1 MKRSYPSN
9 SSIFRRILIFLIPF
23 LILLTLAFLQI
34 FNLMILSADEFKTQA
49 DSNRILKE
57 RVFPPRGLI
66 LDRNEE
72 IVVENFIRQDLKVTP
87 SFVEDYSL
95 YISNLSELLN
105 YETSKIEDIFYK
117 KLNEIKP
124 FQSFTLIRNLNDEQI
139 AKLNLNL
146 SKFSGTEVIPNFSR
160 NVTEGESLG
169 SVVGYLGFA
178 SKNSMLQ
185 DPNLKNF
192 SDQQIGL
199 LGIEKE
205 YDDFLRGEIGYKFL
219 EKDSKGNVIKV
230 LSTEPPKK
238 GKNLKL
244 SIDLELQRTLFKEFT
259 GKKGALIAIEPE
271 TGFIRALI
279 SSPSYDPNY
288 LNNFYSEEI
297 EKILQDENSPLFNR
311 AVSGQYPP
319 ASTLKP
325 FIGLAA
331 LEEQVITWDEKIHD
345 QGEFFVEG
353 DDRPYRGWKE
363 EGHGFVNMES
373 AIAESSDVYF
383 YNIAFDLTVSSI
395 SPFLA
400 KFGFG
405 SSSKLLGNESK
416 GILPDKKWKLGQKGE
431 FWFKGDTINMGIGQG
446 YILTTPLQIAIAYS
460 ALVNGGQLITP
471 RIVESIDGVATEFS
485 SKRIELKNNDNWELI
500 KKALVSVVE
509 SNKGTAH
516 NLFDPKKRIA
526 GKTGTA
532 QVKRISKREREL
544 DLELEQI
551 PYKDRDHALYVA
563 YGPYKNPRYALSII
577 VEHGGSGSKAAAP
590 MAKELFKLIIDRD
603 ELRDKQS
610 NFENINI

>member
-1 MKRSYPSN
+1 MGRFFGVIKKSSLSN

-23 LILLTLAFLQI
+23 LILLTLAFFQI
-34 FNLMILSADEFKTQA
+34 FNLMILRSDEFTTQA

-72 IVVENFIRQDLKVTP
+72 VVVENFIRQDLKVTP
-87 SFVEDYSL
+87 SFIEDYSL
-95 YISNLSELLN
+95 YISNLSELMN
-105 YETSKIEDIFYK
+105 YETSKIENIFYK
-117 KLNEIKP
+117 KLSEIKP
-124 FQSFTLIRNLNDEQI
+124 FQSFTLIRNLTDEQI

-146 SKFSGTEVIPNFSR
+146 NKFAGTEIIPNFSR
-160 NVTEGESLG
+160 NVIQGESLG

-178 SKNSMLQ
+178 SKNFMLQ

-205 YDDFLRGEIGYKFL
+205 YDNFLRGEIGYKFL
-219 EKDSKGNVIKV
+219 EKDSKGTVIKI
-230 LSTEPPKK
+230 LSSEPPKK

-288 LNNFYSEEI
+288 LNNLYSDEI
-297 EKILQDENSPLFNR
+297 EKILQDKDSPLFNR

-331 LEEQVITWDEKIHD
+331 LEEQVITWDEKIDD

-363 EGHGFVNMES
+363 EGHGLVNMES

-405 SSSKLLGNESK
+405 ASSKLIGNESK
-416 GILPDKKWKLGQKGE
+416 GILPDKNWKLGQKGE

-446 YILTTPLQIAIAYS
+446 YILTTPLQIALAYS

-471 RIVESIDGVATEFS
+471 RIVESIDGETTEFS
-485 SKRIELKNNDNWELI
+485 SKKIELKNNENWDLI

-516 NLFDPKKRIA
+516 NLFDPEKRIA

-532 QVKRISKREREL
+532 QVKSLINDIKYQEIRENEL
-544 DLELEQI
+544 L
-551 PYKDRDHALYVA
+551 RDHALFVG
-563 YGPYKNPRYALSII
+563 YGPIEKPSLVVVVI
-577 VEHGGSGSKAAAP
+577 VENGESGSLVAAP
-590 MAKELFKLIIDRD
+590 IVKKALNYYQDL
-603 ELRDKQS
+603 
-610 NFENINI
+610 

>member
-1 MKRSYPSN
+1 MGRFFGVIKKSSLSN

-23 LILLTLAFLQI
+23 LILLTLAFFQI
-34 FNLMILSADEFKTQA
+34 FNLMILRSDEFTTQA

-72 IVVENFIRQDLKVTP
+72 VVVENFIRQDLKVTP
-87 SFVEDYSL
+87 SFIEDYSL
-95 YISNLSELLN
+95 YISNLSELMN
-105 YETSKIEDIFYK
+105 YETSKIENIFYK
-117 KLNEIKP
+117 KLSEIKP
-124 FQSFTLIRNLNDEQI
+124 FQSFTLIRNLTDEQI

-146 SKFSGTEVIPNFSR
+146 NKFAGTEIIPNFSR
-160 NVTEGESLG
+160 NVIQGESLG

-178 SKNSMLQ
+178 SKNFMLQ

-205 YDDFLRGEIGYKFL
+205 YDNFLRGEIGYKFL
-219 EKDSKGNVIKV
+219 EKDSKGTVIKV
-230 LSTEPPKK
+230 LSSEPPKK

-288 LNNFYSEEI
+288 LNNLYSDEI
-297 EKILQDENSPLFNR
+297 EKILQDKDSPLFNR

-331 LEEQVITWDEKIHD
+331 LEEQVITWDEKIDD

-363 EGHGFVNMES
+363 EGHGLVNMES

-405 SSSKLLGNESK
+405 ASSKIIGNESK

-446 YILTTPLQIAIAYS
+446 YILTTPLQIALAYS

-471 RIVESIDGVATEFS
+471 RIVESIDGETTEFS
-485 SKRIELKNNDNWELI
+485 SKKIELKNNENWDLI

-516 NLFDPKKRIA
+516 NLFDPEKRIA

-532 QVKRISKREREL
+532 QVKSLINDIKYQEIRENEL
-544 DLELEQI
+544 L
-551 PYKDRDHALYVA
+551 RDHALFVG
-563 YGPYKNPRYALSII
+563 YGPIEKPSLVVVVI
-577 VEHGGSGSKAAAP
+577 VENGESGSLVAAP
-590 MAKELFKLIIDRD
+590 IVKKALNSYQDL
-603 ELRDKQS
+603 
-610 NFENINI
+610 

>member
-1 MKRSYPSN
+1 MERSSPSN

-23 LILLTLAFLQI
+23 LILLTLAFFQI

-169 SVVGYLGFA
+169 SIVGYLGFA

-485 SKRIELKNNDNWELI
+485 SKRIELKNNENWELI

-532 QVKRISKREREL
+532 QVKSLINDIKYQEIRENEL
-544 DLELEQI
+544 L
-551 PYKDRDHALYVA
+551 RDHALFVG
-563 YGPYKNPRYALSII
+563 YGPIEKPSLVVVVI
-577 VEHGGSGSKAAAP
+577 VENGESGSLVAAP
-590 MAKELFKLIIDRD
+590 IVKKA
-603 ELRDKQS
+603 
-610 NFENINI
+610 INSYQDL

>member
-1 MKRSYPSN
+1 MGRFFGVIKKSSLSN

-23 LILLTLAFLQI
+23 LILLILAFFQI
-34 FNLMILSADEFKTQA
+34 FNLMILRSDEFTTQA

-72 IVVENFIRQDLKVTP
+72 VVVENFIRQDLKVTP
-87 SFVEDYSL
+87 SFIEDYSL
-95 YISNLSELLN
+95 YISNLSELMN
-105 YETSKIEDIFYK
+105 YETSKIENIFYK

-124 FQSFTLIRNLNDEQI
+124 FQSFTLIRNLTDEQI

-146 SKFSGTEVIPNFSR
+146 NKFAGTEIIPNFSR
-160 NVTEGESLG
+160 NVIQGESLG

-178 SKNSMLQ
+178 SKNFMLQ

-205 YDDFLRGEIGYKFL
+205 YDNFLRGEIGYKFL
-219 EKDSKGNVIKV
+219 EKDSKGTVIKV
-230 LSTEPPKK
+230 LSSEPPKK

-288 LNNFYSEEI
+288 LNNLYSDEI
-297 EKILQDENSPLFNR
+297 EKILQDKDSPLFNR

-331 LEEQVITWDEKIHD
+331 LEEKVIAWDEKIDD

-363 EGHGFVNMES
+363 EGHGLVNMES

-405 SSSKLLGNESK
+405 ASSKLIGNESK

-446 YILTTPLQIAIAYS
+446 YILTTPLQIALAYS

-471 RIVESIDGVATEFS
+471 RIVESIDGETTKFS
-485 SKRIELKNNDNWELI
+485 SKKIELKNNENWDLI

-516 NLFDPKKRIA
+516 NLFDPEKRIA

-532 QVKRISKREREL
+532 QVKSLINDIKYQEIRENEL
-544 DLELEQI
+544 L
-551 PYKDRDHALYVA
+551 RDHALFVG
-563 YGPYKNPRYALSII
+563 YGPIEKPSLVVVVI
-577 VEHGGSGSKAAAP
+577 VENGESGSLVAAP
-590 MAKELFKLIIDRD
+590 IVKKALNYYQDL
-603 ELRDKQS
+603 
-610 NFENINI
+610 

>member
-1 MKRSYPSN
+1 MGRFFGVIKKSSLSN

-23 LILLTLAFLQI
+23 LILLTLAFFQI
-34 FNLMILSADEFKTQA
+34 FNLMILRSDEFKTQA

-72 IVVENFIRQDLKVTP
+72 VVVENFIRQDLKVTP
-87 SFVEDYSL
+87 SFIEDYSL
-95 YISNLSELLN
+95 YISNLSELMN
-105 YETSKIEDIFYK
+105 YETSKIENIFYK

-124 FQSFTLIRNLNDEQI
+124 FQSFTLIRNLTDEQI

-146 SKFSGTEVIPNFSR
+146 NKFAGTEIIPNFSR
-160 NVTEGESLG
+160 NVIQGESLG

-178 SKNSMLQ
+178 SKNFMLQ

-205 YDDFLRGEIGYKFL
+205 YDNFLRGEIGYKFL
-219 EKDSKGNVIKV
+219 EKDSIGTVIKV
-230 LSTEPPKK
+230 LSSEPPKK

-244 SIDLELQRTLFKEFT
+244 SIDLEFQRTLFKEFT

-288 LNNFYSEEI
+288 LNNLYSDEI
-297 EKILQDENSPLFNR
+297 EKILQDKDSPLFNR

-331 LEEQVITWDEKIHD
+331 LEEKVIAWDEKIDD

-363 EGHGFVNMES
+363 EGHGLVNMES

-405 SSSKLLGNESK
+405 ASSKLIGNESK

-446 YILTTPLQIAIAYS
+446 YILTTPLQIALAYS

-471 RIVESIDGVATEFS
+471 RIVESIDGETTEFS
-485 SKRIELKNNDNWELI
+485 SKKIELKNNENWDLI

-516 NLFDPKKRIA
+516 NLFDPEKRIA

-532 QVKRISKREREL
+532 QVKSLINDIKYQEIRENEL
-544 DLELEQI
+544 L
-551 PYKDRDHALYVA
+551 RDHALFVG
-563 YGPYKNPRYALSII
+563 YGPIEKPSLVVVVI
-577 VEHGGSGSKAAAP
+577 VENGESGSLVAAP
-590 MAKELFKLIIDRD
+590 IVKKALNSYQDL
-603 ELRDKQS
+603 
-610 NFENINI
+610 

>member
-1 MKRSYPSN
+1 MKRSSLSN

-23 LILLTLAFLQI
+23 LILLTLAFFQI
-34 FNLMILSADEFKTQA
+34 FNLMIIRADEFITQA

-146 SKFSGTEVIPNFSR
+146 SKFSGTEIIPNFSR

-532 QVKRISKREREL
+532 QVKSLINDIKYQEIRENEL
-544 DLELEQI
+544 L
-551 PYKDRDHALYVA
+551 RDHALFVG
-563 YGPYKNPRYALSII
+563 YGPIEKPSLVVVVI
-577 VEHGGSGSKAAAP
+577 VENGESGSLVAAP
-590 MAKELFKLIIDRD
+590 IVKKA
-603 ELRDKQS
+603 
-610 NFENINI
+610 INSYQGL

>member
-1 MKRSYPSN
+1 MERSSPSN

-23 LILLTLAFLQI
+23 LILLTLAFFQI

-279 SSPSYDPNY
+279 SSPSYNPNY
-288 LNNFYSEEI
+288 LNNFYSDEI

-485 SKRIELKNNDNWELI
+485 SKRIELKNNENWELI

-532 QVKRISKREREL
+532 QVKSLINDIKYQEIRENEL
-544 DLELEQI
+544 L
-551 PYKDRDHALYVA
+551 RDHALFVG
-563 YGPYKNPRYALSII
+563 YGPIEKPSLVVVVI
-577 VEHGGSGSKAAAP
+577 VENGESGSLVAAP
-590 MAKELFKLIIDRD
+590 IVKKA
-603 ELRDKQS
+603 
-610 NFENINI
+610 INSYQGL

>member
-1 MKRSYPSN
+1 MERSSPSN

-23 LILLTLAFLQI
+23 LILLTLAFFQI
-34 FNLMILSADEFKTQA
+34 FNLMIFRADEFKTQA

-146 SKFSGTEVIPNFSR
+146 SKFSGTEIIPNFSR

-169 SVVGYLGFA
+169 SIVGYLGFA

-485 SKRIELKNNDNWELI
+485 SKRIELKNNENWELI

-532 QVKRISKREREL
+532 QVKSLINDIKYQEIRENEL
-544 DLELEQI
+544 L
-551 PYKDRDHALYVA
+551 RDHALFVG
-563 YGPYKNPRYALSII
+563 YGPIEKPSLVVVVI
-577 VEHGGSGSKAAAP
+577 VENGESGSLVAAP
-590 MAKELFKLIIDRD
+590 IVKKA
-603 ELRDKQS
+603 
-610 NFENINI
+610 INSYQGL

>member
-1 MKRSYPSN
+1 MGRFFGVIKKSSISN
-9 SSIFRRILIFLIPF
+9 SSVFRRILIFLIPF
-23 LILLTLAFLQI
+23 LILLTLAFFQI
-34 FNLMILSADEFKTQA
+34 FNLMILRSDEFKTQA

-72 IVVENFIRQDLKVTP
+72 VLVENFIRQDLKVTP
-87 SFVEDYSL
+87 SFIEDYSL
-95 YISNLSELLN
+95 YISNLSELMN
-105 YETSKIEDIFYK
+105 YETSKIENIFYK

-124 FQSFTLIRNLNDEQI
+124 FQSFTLIRNLTDEQI

-146 SKFSGTEVIPNFSR
+146 NKFAGTEIIPNFSR
-160 NVTEGESLG
+160 NVIQGESLG

-178 SKNSMLQ
+178 SKNFMLQ

-205 YDDFLRGEIGYKFL
+205 YDNFLRGEIGYKFL
-219 EKDSKGNVIKV
+219 EKDSKGTVIKV
-230 LSTEPPKK
+230 LSSEPPKK

-288 LNNFYSEEI
+288 LNNLYSDEI
-297 EKILQDENSPLFNR
+297 EKILQDKDSPLFNR

-331 LEEQVITWDEKIHD
+331 LEEKVIAWDEKIDD

-363 EGHGFVNMES
+363 EGHGLVNMES

-405 SSSKLLGNESK
+405 ASSKLIGNESK
-416 GILPDKKWKLGQKGE
+416 GILPDKKWKLGHKGE

-446 YILTTPLQIAIAYS
+446 YILTTPLQIALAYS

-471 RIVESIDGVATEFS
+471 RIVESIDGETTKFS
-485 SKRIELKNNDNWELI
+485 SKKIELKNNENWDLI

-516 NLFDPKKRIA
+516 NLFDPEKRIA

-532 QVKRISKREREL
+532 QVKSLINDIKYQEIRENEL
-544 DLELEQI
+544 L
-551 PYKDRDHALYVA
+551 RDHALFVG
-563 YGPYKNPRYALSII
+563 YGPIEKPSLVVVVI
-577 VEHGGSGSKAAAP
+577 VENGESGSLVAAP
-590 MAKELFKLIIDRD
+590 IVKKALNSYQDL
-603 ELRDKQS
+603 
-610 NFENINI
+610 

>member
-1 MKRSYPSN
+1 MGRFFGVIKKSSISN
-9 SSIFRRILIFLIPF
+9 SSVFRRILIFLIPF
-23 LILLTLAFLQI
+23 LILLTLAFFQI
-34 FNLMILSADEFKTQA
+34 FNLMILRSDEFKTQA

-72 IVVENFIRQDLKVTP
+72 VLVENFIRQDLKVTP
-87 SFVEDYSL
+87 SFIEDYSL
-95 YISNLSELLN
+95 YISNLSELMN
-105 YETSKIEDIFYK
+105 YETSKIENIFYK

-124 FQSFTLIRNLNDEQI
+124 FQSFTLIRNLTDEQI

-146 SKFSGTEVIPNFSR
+146 NKFAGTEIIPNFSR
-160 NVTEGESLG
+160 NVIQGESLG

-178 SKNSMLQ
+178 SKNFMLQ

-205 YDDFLRGEIGYKFL
+205 YDNFLRGEIGYKFL
-219 EKDSKGNVIKV
+219 EKDSKGTVIKV
-230 LSTEPPKK
+230 LSSEPPKK

-288 LNNFYSEEI
+288 LNNLYSDEI
-297 EKILQDENSPLFNR
+297 EKILQDKDSPLFNR

-331 LEEQVITWDEKIHD
+331 LEEKVIAWDEKIDD

-363 EGHGFVNMES
+363 EGHGLVNMES

-405 SSSKLLGNESK
+405 ASSKLIGNESK

-446 YILTTPLQIAIAYS
+446 YILTTPLQIALAYS

-471 RIVESIDGVATEFS
+471 RIVESIDGETTKFS
-485 SKRIELKNNDNWELI
+485 SKKIELKNNENWDLI

-516 NLFDPKKRIA
+516 NLFDPEKRIA

-532 QVKRISKREREL
+532 QVKSLINDIKYQEIRENEL
-544 DLELEQI
+544 L
-551 PYKDRDHALYVA
+551 RDHALFVG
-563 YGPYKNPRYALSII
+563 YGPIEKPSLVVVVI
-577 VEHGGSGSKAAAP
+577 VENGESGSLVAAP
-590 MAKELFKLIIDRD
+590 IVKKALNSYQDL
-603 ELRDKQS
+603 
-610 NFENINI
+610 

>member
-1 MKRSYPSN
+1 MKRSSPSN

-23 LILLTLAFLQI
+23 LILLTLAFFQI
-34 FNLMILSADEFKTQA
+34 FNLMVLSADEFKTQA

-95 YISNLSELLN
+95 YISNLSELMN
-105 YETSKIEDIFYK
+105 YEASKIEDIFYK

-146 SKFSGTEVIPNFSR
+146 SKFSGTEIIPNFSR

-178 SKNSMLQ
+178 SKNSILQ

-485 SKRIELKNNDNWELI
+485 SERIELKNNENWELI

-532 QVKRISKREREL
+532 QVKSLINDIKYQEIRENEL
-544 DLELEQI
+544 L
-551 PYKDRDHALYVA
+551 RDHALFVG
-563 YGPYKNPRYALSII
+563 YGPIEKPSLVVVVI
-577 VEHGGSGSKAAAP
+577 VENGESGSLVAAP
-590 MAKELFKLIIDRD
+590 IVKKA
-603 ELRDKQS
+603 
-610 NFENINI
+610 INSYQGL

>member
-1 MKRSYPSN
+1 MKRSSPSN

-23 LILLTLAFLQI
+23 LILLTLAFFQI

-95 YISNLSELLN
+95 YISNLSELMN

-146 SKFSGTEVIPNFSR
+146 SKFSGTEIIPNFSR

-178 SKNSMLQ
+178 SKNSILQ

-485 SKRIELKNNDNWELI
+485 SERIELKNNENWELI

-532 QVKRISKREREL
+532 QVKSLINDIKYQEIRENEL
-544 DLELEQI
+544 L
-551 PYKDRDHALYVA
+551 RDHALFVG
-563 YGPYKNPRYALSII
+563 YGPIEKPSLVVVVI
-577 VEHGGSGSKAAAP
+577 VENGESGSLVAAP
-590 MAKELFKLIIDRD
+590 IVKKA
-603 ELRDKQS
+603 
-610 NFENINI
+610 INSYQGL

>member
-1 MKRSYPSN
+1 MGRFFGVIKKSSLSN

-23 LILLTLAFLQI
+23 LILLILAFFQI
-34 FNLMILSADEFKTQA
+34 FNLMILRSDEFTTQA

-72 IVVENFIRQDLKVTP
+72 VVVENFIRQDLKVTP
-87 SFVEDYSL
+87 SFIEDYSL
-95 YISNLSELLN
+95 YISNLSELMN
-105 YETSKIEDIFYK
+105 YETSKIENIFYK
-117 KLNEIKP
+117 KLSEIKP
-124 FQSFTLIRNLNDEQI
+124 FQSFTLLRNLTDEQI

-146 SKFSGTEVIPNFSR
+146 NKFAGTEIIPNFSR
-160 NVTEGESLG
+160 NVIQGESLG

-178 SKNSMLQ
+178 SKNFMLQ

-205 YDDFLRGEIGYKFL
+205 YDNFLRGEIGYKFL
-219 EKDSKGNVIKV
+219 EKDSKGTVIKV
-230 LSTEPPKK
+230 LSSEPPKK

-288 LNNFYSEEI
+288 LNNLYSDEI
-297 EKILQDENSPLFNR
+297 EKILQDKDSPLFNR

-331 LEEQVITWDEKIHD
+331 LEEQVITWDEKIDD

-363 EGHGFVNMES
+363 EGHGLVNMES

-405 SSSKLLGNESK
+405 ASSKLIGNESK

-446 YILTTPLQIAIAYS
+446 YILTTPLQIALAYS
-460 ALVNGGQLITP
+460 ALVNGGLLITP
-471 RIVESIDGVATEFS
+471 RIVESIDGETTEFS
-485 SKRIELKNNDNWELI
+485 SKKIELKNNENWDLI

-516 NLFDPKKRIA
+516 NLFDPEKRIA

-532 QVKRISKREREL
+532 QVKSLINDIKYQEIRENEL
-544 DLELEQI
+544 L
-551 PYKDRDHALYVA
+551 RDHALFVG
-563 YGPYKNPRYALSII
+563 YGPIEKPSLVVVVI
-577 VEHGGSGSKAAAP
+577 VENGESGSLVAAP
-590 MAKELFKLIIDRD
+590 IVKKALNSYQDL
-603 ELRDKQS
+603 
-610 NFENINI
+610 

>member
-1 MKRSYPSN
+1 MERSSPSN

-23 LILLTLAFLQI
+23 LILLTLAFFQI

-105 YETSKIEDIFYK
+105 YETTKIEDIFYK

-146 SKFSGTEVIPNFSR
+146 SKFSGTEIIPNFSR

-169 SVVGYLGFA
+169 SIVGYLGFA

-485 SKRIELKNNDNWELI
+485 SKRIELKNNENWELI

-532 QVKRISKREREL
+532 QVKSLINDIKYQEIRENEL
-544 DLELEQI
+544 L
-551 PYKDRDHALYVA
+551 RDHALFVG
-563 YGPYKNPRYALSII
+563 YGPIEKPSLVVVVI
-577 VEHGGSGSKAAAP
+577 VENGESGSLVAAP
-590 MAKELFKLIIDRD
+590 IVKKA
-603 ELRDKQS
+603 
-610 NFENINI
+610 INSYQGL

>member
-1 MKRSYPSN
+1 MERSSPSN

-23 LILLTLAFLQI
+23 LILLTLAFFQI

-146 SKFSGTEVIPNFSR
+146 SKFSGTEIIPNFSR

-169 SVVGYLGFA
+169 SIVGYLGFA

-485 SKRIELKNNDNWELI
+485 SKRIELKNNENWELI

-532 QVKRISKREREL
+532 QVKSLINDIKYQEIRENEL
-544 DLELEQI
+544 L
-551 PYKDRDHALYVA
+551 RDHALFVG
-563 YGPYKNPRYALSII
+563 YGPIEKPSLVVVVI
-577 VEHGGSGSKAAAP
+577 VENGESGSLVAAP
-590 MAKELFKLIIDRD
+590 IVKKA
-603 ELRDKQS
+603 
-610 NFENINI
+610 INSYQGL

>member
-1 MKRSYPSN
+1 MGRFFGVIKKSSLSN

-23 LILLTLAFLQI
+23 LILLTLAFFQI
-34 FNLMILSADEFKTQA
+34 FNLMILRSDEFTTQA

-72 IVVENFIRQDLKVTP
+72 VVVENFIRQDLKVTP
-87 SFVEDYSL
+87 SFIEDYSL
-95 YISNLSELLN
+95 YISNLSELMN
-105 YETSKIEDIFYK
+105 YETSKIENIFYK
-117 KLNEIKP
+117 KLSEIKP
-124 FQSFTLIRNLNDEQI
+124 FQSFTLIRNLSDEQI

-146 SKFSGTEVIPNFSR
+146 NKFAGTEIIPNFSR
-160 NVTEGESLG
+160 NVVQGESLG

-178 SKNSMLQ
+178 SKNFMLQ

-205 YDDFLRGEIGYKFL
+205 YDNFLRGEIGYKFL
-219 EKDSKGNVIKV
+219 EKDSKGTVIKV
-230 LSTEPPKK
+230 LSSEPPKK

-288 LNNFYSEEI
+288 LNNLYSDEI
-297 EKILQDENSPLFNR
+297 EKILQDKDSPLFNR

-331 LEEQVITWDEKIHD
+331 LEEEVITWDEKIDD

-363 EGHGFVNMES
+363 EGHGLVNMES

-405 SSSKLLGNESK
+405 TSSKLIGNESK

-446 YILTTPLQIAIAYS
+446 YILTTPLQIALAYS

-471 RIVESIDGVATEFS
+471 RIVESIDGETTEFS
-485 SKRIELKNNDNWELI
+485 SKKIELKNNENWDLI

-516 NLFDPKKRIA
+516 NLFDPEKRIA

-532 QVKRISKREREL
+532 QVKSLINDIKYQEIRENEL
-544 DLELEQI
+544 L
-551 PYKDRDHALYVA
+551 RDHALFVG
-563 YGPYKNPRYALSII
+563 YGPIEKPSLVVVVI
-577 VEHGGSGSKAAAP
+577 VENGESGSLVAAP
-590 MAKELFKLIIDRD
+590 IVKKA
-603 ELRDKQS
+603 
-610 NFENINI
+610 INSYQGL

>member
-1 MKRSYPSN
+1 MKRSSPSN

-23 LILLTLAFLQI
+23 LILLTLAFFQI

-95 YISNLSELLN
+95 YISNLSELMN
-105 YETSKIEDIFYK
+105 YETTKIEDIFYK

-124 FQSFTLIRNLNDEQI
+124 FQSFTLIRNLSDEQI

-146 SKFSGTEVIPNFSR
+146 SKFSGTEIIPNFSR

-169 SVVGYLGFA
+169 SIVGYLGFA
-178 SKNSMLQ
+178 TKNSILQ

-485 SKRIELKNNDNWELI
+485 SERIELKNNENWELI

-532 QVKRISKREREL
+532 QVKSLINDIKYQEIRENEL
-544 DLELEQI
+544 L
-551 PYKDRDHALYVA
+551 RDHALFVG
-563 YGPYKNPRYALSII
+563 YGPIEKPSLVVVVI
-577 VEHGGSGSKAAAP
+577 VENGESGSLVAAP
-590 MAKELFKLIIDRD
+590 IVKKA
-603 ELRDKQS
+603 
-610 NFENINI
+610 INSYQGL

>member
-1 MKRSYPSN
+1 MKRSSPSN

-23 LILLTLAFLQI
+23 LILLTLAFFQI
-34 FNLMILSADEFKTQA
+34 FNLMIIRADEFITQA

-95 YISNLSELLN
+95 YISNLSELMN

-146 SKFSGTEVIPNFSR
+146 SKFSGTEIIPNFSR

-178 SKNSMLQ
+178 SKNSILQ

-192 SDQQIGL
+192 FDQQIGL

-244 SIDLELQRTLFKEFT
+244 SIDLELQRTLFKEFS

-288 LNNFYSEEI
+288 FNNFYSDEI

-460 ALVNGGQLITP
+460 ALVNDGQLITP

-485 SKRIELKNNDNWELI
+485 SERIELKNNENWELI

-532 QVKRISKREREL
+532 QVKSLINDIKYQEIRENEL
-544 DLELEQI
+544 L
-551 PYKDRDHALYVA
+551 RDHALFVG
-563 YGPYKNPRYALSII
+563 YGPIEKPSLVVVVI
-577 VEHGGSGSKAAAP
+577 VENGESGSLVAAP
-590 MAKELFKLIIDRD
+590 IVKKA
-603 ELRDKQS
+603 
-610 NFENINI
+610 INSYQGL

>member
-1 MKRSYPSN
+1 MGRFFGVIKKSSLSN
-9 SSIFRRILIFLIPF
+9 SSVFRRILIFLIPF
-23 LILLTLAFLQI
+23 LILLTLAFFQI
-34 FNLMILSADEFKTQA
+34 FNLMILRSDEFKTQA

-66 LDRNEE
+66 LDRNEKV
-72 IVVENFIRQDLKVTP
+72 IVENFIRQDLKVTP
-87 SFVEDYSL
+87 SFIEDYSL
-95 YISNLSELLN
+95 YISNLSELMN
-105 YETSKIEDIFYK
+105 YETSQIEDIFYK
-117 KLNEIKP
+117 KLSEIKP
-124 FQSFTLIRNLNDEQI
+124 FQSFILIRNLTDEQI

-146 SKFSGTEVIPNFSR
+146 NKFAGTEIIPNFSR
-160 NVTEGESLG
+160 NVIQGESLG

-178 SKNSMLQ
+178 SKNFMLQ

-205 YDDFLRGEIGYKFL
+205 YDTFLRGEIGYKFL

-230 LSTEPPKK
+230 LSSEPPKK

-288 LNNFYSEEI
+288 LNNLYSNEI
-297 EKILQDENSPLFNR
+297 EKILKDKDSPLFNR

-331 LEEQVITWDEKIHD
+331 LEEQVITWDEKIDD

-363 EGHGFVNMES
+363 EGHGLVNMES

-405 SSSKLLGNESK
+405 ASSKLIGNESK

-446 YILTTPLQIAIAYS
+446 YILTTPLQIALAYS

-471 RIVESIDGVATEFS
+471 RIVESIDGVTTEFS
-485 SKRIELKNNDNWELI
+485 SKKIELKNNENWDLI

-516 NLFDPKKRIA
+516 NLFDPEKRIA

-532 QVKRISKREREL
+532 QVKSLINDIKYQEIRENEL
-544 DLELEQI
+544 L
-551 PYKDRDHALYVA
+551 RDHALFVG
-563 YGPYKNPRYALSII
+563 YGPIEKPSLVVVVI
-577 VEHGGSGSKAAAP
+577 VENGESGSLVAAP
-590 MAKELFKLIIDRD
+590 IVKKA
-603 ELRDKQS
+603 
-610 NFENINI
+610 INSYQDL

>member
-1 MKRSYPSN
+1 MERSSPSN

-23 LILLTLAFLQI
+23 LILLTLAFFQI

-160 NVTEGESLG
+160 NVIEGESLG

-405 SSSKLLGNESK
+405 SSSKLLGNESN

-485 SKRIELKNNDNWELI
+485 SKRIELKNNENWELI

-532 QVKRISKREREL
+532 QVKSLINDIKYQEIRENEL
-544 DLELEQI
+544 L
-551 PYKDRDHALYVA
+551 RDHALFVG
-563 YGPYKNPRYALSII
+563 YGPIEKPSLVVVVI
-577 VEHGGSGSKAAAP
+577 VENGESGSLVAAP
-590 MAKELFKLIIDRD
+590 IVKKA
-603 ELRDKQS
+603 
-610 NFENINI
+610 INSYQGL

>member
-1 MKRSYPSN
+1 MGRFFGVIKKSSISN
-9 SSIFRRILIFLIPF
+9 SSVFRRILIFLIPF
-23 LILLTLAFLQI
+23 LILLTLAFFQI
-34 FNLMILSADEFKTQA
+34 FNLMIIRADEFITQA

-95 YISNLSELLN
+95 YISNLSELMN

-146 SKFSGTEVIPNFSR
+146 SKFSGTEIIPNFSR

-178 SKNSMLQ
+178 SKNSILQ

-192 SDQQIGL
+192 FDQQIGL

-244 SIDLELQRTLFKEFT
+244 SIDLELQRTLFKEFSE
-259 GKKGALIAIEPE
+259 KKGALIAIEPE

-288 LNNFYSEEI
+288 FNNFYSDEI

-485 SKRIELKNNDNWELI
+485 SERIELKNNENWELI

-532 QVKRISKREREL
+532 QVKSLINDIKYQEIRENEL
-544 DLELEQI
+544 L
-551 PYKDRDHALYVA
+551 RDHALFVG
-563 YGPYKNPRYALSII
+563 YGPIEKPSLVVVVI
-577 VEHGGSGSKAAAP
+577 VENGESGSLVAAP
-590 MAKELFKLIIDRD
+590 IVKKA
-603 ELRDKQS
+603 
-610 NFENINI
+610 INSYQGL

>member
-1 MKRSYPSN
+1 MGRFFGVIKKSSISN
-9 SSIFRRILIFLIPF
+9 SSVFRRILIFLIPF
-23 LILLTLAFLQI
+23 LILLTLAFFQI
-34 FNLMILSADEFKTQA
+34 FNLMILRSDEFKTQA

-72 IVVENFIRQDLKVTP
+72 VVVENFIRQDLKVTP
-87 SFVEDYSL
+87 SFIEDYSL
-95 YISNLSELLN
+95 YISNLSELMN
-105 YETSKIEDIFYK
+105 YETSKIENIFYK

-124 FQSFTLIRNLNDEQI
+124 FQSFTLIRNLTDEQI

-146 SKFSGTEVIPNFSR
+146 NKFAGTEIIPNFSR
-160 NVTEGESLG
+160 NVIQGESLG

-178 SKNSMLQ
+178 SKNFMLQ

-205 YDDFLRGEIGYKFL
+205 YDNFLRGEIGYKFL
-219 EKDSKGNVIKV
+219 EKDSKGTVIKV
-230 LSTEPPKK
+230 LSSEPPKK

-288 LNNFYSEEI
+288 LNNLYSDEI
-297 EKILQDENSPLFNR
+297 EKILQDKDSPLFNR

-331 LEEQVITWDEKIHD
+331 LEEKVIAWDEKIDD

-363 EGHGFVNMES
+363 EGHGLVNMES

-405 SSSKLLGNESK
+405 ASSKLIGNESK

-446 YILTTPLQIAIAYS
+446 YILTTPLQIALAYS

-471 RIVESIDGVATEFS
+471 RIVESIDGETTEFS
-485 SKRIELKNNDNWELI
+485 SKKIELKNNENWDLI
-500 KKALVSVVE
+500 KKALVAVVE

-516 NLFDPKKRIA
+516 NLFDPEKRIA

-532 QVKRISKREREL
+532 QVKSLINDIKYQEIRENEL
-544 DLELEQI
+544 L
-551 PYKDRDHALYVA
+551 RDHALFVG
-563 YGPYKNPRYALSII
+563 YGPIEKPSLVVVVI
-577 VEHGGSGSKAAAP
+577 VENGESGSLVAAP
-590 MAKELFKLIIDRD
+590 IVKKALNSYQDL
-603 ELRDKQS
+603 
-610 NFENINI
+610 

>member
-23 LILLTLAFLQI
+23 LILLTLAFFQI

-178 SKNSMLQ
+178 SKNSILE

-230 LSTEPPKK
+230 LSMEPPKK

-288 LNNFYSEEI
+288 LNNFYSDEI
-297 EKILQDENSPLFNR
+297 KKILQDENSPLFNR

-485 SKRIELKNNDNWELI
+485 SKRIELKNNHNWELI

-532 QVKRISKREREL
+532 QVKSLINDIKYQEIRENEL
-544 DLELEQI
+544 L
-551 PYKDRDHALYVA
+551 RDHALFVG
-563 YGPYKNPRYALSII
+563 YGPIEKPSLVVVVI
-577 VEHGGSGSKAAAP
+577 VENGESGSLVAAP
-590 MAKELFKLIIDRD
+590 IVKKA
-603 ELRDKQS
+603 
-610 NFENINI
+610 INSYQGL

>member
-1 MKRSYPSN
+1 MKRSSPSN

-23 LILLTLAFLQI
+23 LILLTLAFFQI

-95 YISNLSELLN
+95 YISNLSELMN

-146 SKFSGTEVIPNFSR
+146 SKFSGTEIIPNFSR

-178 SKNSMLQ
+178 SKNSILE

-244 SIDLELQRTLFKEFT
+244 SIDLELQRTLFKEFN

-279 SSPSYDPNY
+279 SSPSYNPNY
-288 LNNFYSEEI
+288 LNNFYSDEI

-485 SKRIELKNNDNWELI
+485 SERIELKNNENWELI

-532 QVKRISKREREL
+532 QVKSLINDIKYQEIRENEL
-544 DLELEQI
+544 L
-551 PYKDRDHALYVA
+551 RDHALFVG
-563 YGPYKNPRYALSII
+563 YGPIEKPSLVVVVI
-577 VEHGGSGSKAAAP
+577 VENGESGSLVAAP
-590 MAKELFKLIIDRD
+590 IVKKA
-603 ELRDKQS
+603 
-610 NFENINI
+610 INSYQGL

>member
-1 MKRSYPSN
+1 MKRSSPSN

-23 LILLTLAFLQI
+23 LILLTLAFFQI
-34 FNLMILSADEFKTQA
+34 FNLMIIRADEFITQA

-95 YISNLSELLN
+95 YISNLSELIN

-146 SKFSGTEVIPNFSR
+146 SKFSGTEIIPNFSR

-178 SKNSMLQ
+178 SKNSILQ

-244 SIDLELQRTLFKEFT
+244 SIDLELQRTLFKEFS

-288 LNNFYSEEI
+288 FNNFYSDEI

-485 SKRIELKNNDNWELI
+485 SERIELKNNENWELI

-532 QVKRISKREREL
+532 QVKSLINDIKYQEIRENEL
-544 DLELEQI
+544 L
-551 PYKDRDHALYVA
+551 RDHALFVG
-563 YGPYKNPRYALSII
+563 YGPIEKPSLVVVVI
-577 VEHGGSGSKAAAP
+577 VENGESGSLVAAP
-590 MAKELFKLIIDRD
+590 IVKKA
-603 ELRDKQS
+603 
-610 NFENINI
+610 INSYQGL

>member
-1 MKRSYPSN
+1 MGRFFGVIKKSSLSN
-9 SSIFRRILIFLIPF
+9 SSVFRRILIFLIPF
-23 LILLTLAFLQI
+23 LILLTLAFFQI
-34 FNLMILSADEFKTQA
+34 FNLMILRSDEFKTQA

-72 IVVENFIRQDLKVTP
+72 VVVENFIRQDLKVTP
-87 SFVEDYSL
+87 SFIEDYSL
-95 YISNLSELLN
+95 YISNLSELIN
-105 YETSKIEDIFYK
+105 YEASKIENIFYK

-124 FQSFTLIRNLNDEQI
+124 FQSFTLIRNLTDEQI

-146 SKFSGTEVIPNFSR
+146 NKFAGTEIIPNFSR
-160 NVTEGESLG
+160 NVIQGESLG
-169 SVVGYLGFA
+169 SVIGYLGFA
-178 SKNSMLQ
+178 SKNFMLQ

-205 YDDFLRGEIGYKFL
+205 YDNFLRGEIGYKFL

-230 LSTEPPKK
+230 LSSEPPKK

-288 LNNFYSEEI
+288 LNNLYSDEI
-297 EKILQDENSPLFNR
+297 EKILQDKDSPLFNR

-331 LEEQVITWDEKIHD
+331 LEEEVITWDEKIDD

-363 EGHGFVNMES
+363 EGHGLVNMES

-405 SSSKLLGNESK
+405 ASSKLIGNESK

-446 YILTTPLQIAIAYS
+446 YILTTPLQIALAYS

-471 RIVESIDGVATEFS
+471 RIVESIDGETTEFS
-485 SKRIELKNNDNWELI
+485 SKKIELKNNENWDLI
-500 KKALVSVVE
+500 RKALVSVVE

-516 NLFDPKKRIA
+516 NLFDPEKRIA

-532 QVKRISKREREL
+532 QVKSLINDIKYQEIRENEL
-544 DLELEQI
+544 L
-551 PYKDRDHALYVA
+551 RDHALFVG
-563 YGPYKNPRYALSII
+563 YGPIEKPSLVVVVI
-577 VEHGGSGSKAAAP
+577 VENGESGSLVAAP
-590 MAKELFKLIIDRD
+590 IVKKALNSYQDL
-603 ELRDKQS
+603 
-610 NFENINI
+610 

>member
-1 MKRSYPSN
+1 MKRSSPSN

-23 LILLTLAFLQI
+23 LILLTLAFFQI
-34 FNLMILSADEFKTQA
+34 FNLMIIRADEFITQA

-95 YISNLSELLN
+95 YISNLSELMN

-146 SKFSGTEVIPNFSR
+146 SKFSGTEIIPNFSR

-178 SKNSMLQ
+178 SKNSILQ

-244 SIDLELQRTLFKEFT
+244 SIDLELQRTLFKEFSE
-259 GKKGALIAIEPE
+259 KKGALIAIEPE

-288 LNNFYSEEI
+288 FNNFYSDEI

-485 SKRIELKNNDNWELI
+485 SERIELKNNENWELI

-532 QVKRISKREREL
+532 QVKSLINDIKYQEIRENEL
-544 DLELEQI
+544 L
-551 PYKDRDHALYVA
+551 RDHALFVG
-563 YGPYKNPRYALSII
+563 YGPIEKPSLVVVVI
-577 VEHGGSGSKAAAP
+577 VENGESGSLVAAP
-590 MAKELFKLIIDRD
+590 IVKKA
-603 ELRDKQS
+603 
-610 NFENINI
+610 INSYQGL

>member
-1 MKRSYPSN
+1 MGRFFGVIKKSSLSN

-23 LILLTLAFLQI
+23 LILLILAFFQI
-34 FNLMILSADEFKTQA
+34 FNLMILRSDEFTTQA

-72 IVVENFIRQDLKVTP
+72 VVVENFIRQDLKVTP
-87 SFVEDYSL
+87 SFIEDYSL
-95 YISNLSELLN
+95 YISNLSELMN
-105 YETSKIEDIFYK
+105 YETSKIENIFYK
-117 KLNEIKP
+117 KLSEIKP
-124 FQSFTLIRNLNDEQI
+124 FQSFTLIRNLTDEQI

-146 SKFSGTEVIPNFSR
+146 NKFAGTEIIPNFSR
-160 NVTEGESLG
+160 NVIQGESLG

-178 SKNSMLQ
+178 SKNFMLQ

-205 YDDFLRGEIGYKFL
+205 YDNFLRGEIGYKFL

-230 LSTEPPKK
+230 LSSEPPKK

-288 LNNFYSEEI
+288 LNNLYSDEI
-297 EKILQDENSPLFNR
+297 EKILQDKDSPLFNR

-331 LEEQVITWDEKIHD
+331 LEEEVITWDEKIDD

-363 EGHGFVNMES
+363 EGHGLVNMES

-405 SSSKLLGNESK
+405 ASSKLIGNESK

-446 YILTTPLQIAIAYS
+446 YILTTPLQIALAYS

-471 RIVESIDGVATEFS
+471 RIVESIDGVTTEFS
-485 SKRIELKNNDNWELI
+485 SKKIELKNNENWDLI

-516 NLFDPKKRIA
+516 NLFDPEKRIA

-532 QVKRISKREREL
+532 QVKSLINDIKYQEIRENEL
-544 DLELEQI
+544 L
-551 PYKDRDHALYVA
+551 RDHALFVG
-563 YGPYKNPRYALSII
+563 YGPIEKPSLVVVVI
-577 VEHGGSGSKAAAP
+577 VENGESGSLVAAP
-590 MAKELFKLIIDRD
+590 IVKKALDYYQDL
-603 ELRDKQS
+603 
-610 NFENINI
+610 

>member
-1 MKRSYPSN
+1 MERSSPSN

-23 LILLTLAFLQI
+23 LILLTLAFFQI

-87 SFVEDYSL
+87 SFVDDYSL

-146 SKFSGTEVIPNFSR
+146 SKFSGTEIIPNFSR

-169 SVVGYLGFA
+169 SIVGYLGFA

-485 SKRIELKNNDNWELI
+485 SKRIELKNNENWELI

-532 QVKRISKREREL
+532 QVKSLINDIKYQEIRENEL
-544 DLELEQI
+544 L
-551 PYKDRDHALYVA
+551 RDHALFVG
-563 YGPYKNPRYALSII
+563 YGPIEKPSLVVVVI
-577 VEHGGSGSKAAAP
+577 VENGESGSLVAAP
-590 MAKELFKLIIDRD
+590 IVKKA
-603 ELRDKQS
+603 
-610 NFENINI
+610 INSYQGL

>member
-1 MKRSYPSN
+1 MKRSSPSN

-23 LILLTLAFLQI
+23 LILLTLAFFQI
-34 FNLMILSADEFKTQA
+34 FNLMIIRADEFITQA

-95 YISNLSELLN
+95 YISNLSELMN

-146 SKFSGTEVIPNFSR
+146 SKFSGTEIIPNFSR

-178 SKNSMLQ
+178 SKNSILQ

-244 SIDLELQRTLFKEFT
+244 SIDLELQRTLFKEFS

-288 LNNFYSEEI
+288 FNNFYSDEI

-485 SKRIELKNNDNWELI
+485 SERIELKNNENWELI

-516 NLFDPKKRIA
+516 NLFDSKKRIA

-532 QVKRISKREREL
+532 QVKSLINDIKYQEIRENEL
-544 DLELEQI
+544 L
-551 PYKDRDHALYVA
+551 RDHALFVG
-563 YGPYKNPRYALSII
+563 YGPIEKPSLVVVVI
-577 VEHGGSGSKAAAP
+577 VENGESGSLVAAP
-590 MAKELFKLIIDRD
+590 IVKKA
-603 ELRDKQS
+603 
-610 NFENINI
+610 INSYQGL

>member
-1 MKRSYPSN
+1 MERSSPSN

-23 LILLTLAFLQI
+23 LILLTLAFFQI

-95 YISNLSELLN
+95 YISNLSELMN
-105 YETSKIEDIFYK
+105 YEASKIEDIFYK

-146 SKFSGTEVIPNFSR
+146 SKFSGTEIIPNFSR

-169 SVVGYLGFA
+169 SIVGYLGFA

-485 SKRIELKNNDNWELI
+485 SKRIELKNNENWELI

-532 QVKRISKREREL
+532 QVKSLINDIKYQEIRENEL
-544 DLELEQI
+544 L
-551 PYKDRDHALYVA
+551 RDHALFVG
-563 YGPYKNPRYALSII
+563 YGPIEKPSLVVVVI
-577 VEHGGSGSKAAAP
+577 VENGESGSLVAAP
-590 MAKELFKLIIDRD
+590 IVKKA
-603 ELRDKQS
+603 
-610 NFENINI
+610 INSYQGL

>member
-1 MKRSYPSN
+1 MERSSPSN

-23 LILLTLAFLQI
+23 LILLTLAFFQI

-146 SKFSGTEVIPNFSR
+146 SKFSGTEIIPNFSR

-169 SVVGYLGFA
+169 SIVGYLGFA

-532 QVKRISKREREL
+532 QVKSLINDIKYQEIRENEL
-544 DLELEQI
+544 L
-551 PYKDRDHALYVA
+551 RDHALFVG
-563 YGPYKNPRYALSII
+563 YGPIEKPSLVVVVI
-577 VEHGGSGSKAAAP
+577 VENGESGSLVAAP
-590 MAKELFKLIIDRD
+590 IVKKA
-603 ELRDKQS
+603 
-610 NFENINI
+610 INSYQGL

>member
-1 MKRSYPSN
+1 
-9 SSIFRRILIFLIPF
+9 
-23 LILLTLAFLQI
+23 
-34 FNLMILSADEFKTQA
+34 MILSAYEFKTQA

-146 SKFSGTEVIPNFSR
+146 SKFSGTEIIPNFSR

-169 SVVGYLGFA
+169 SIVGYLGFA

-288 LNNFYSEEI
+288 LNNFYSDEI
-297 EKILQDENSPLFNR
+297 KKILQDENSPLFNR

-471 RIVESIDGVATEFS
+471 RIVESVDGVATEFS
-485 SKRIELKNNDNWELI
+485 SKRIELKNNENWELI

-532 QVKRISKREREL
+532 QVKSLINDIKYQEIRENEL
-544 DLELEQI
+544 L
-551 PYKDRDHALYVA
+551 RDHALFVG
-563 YGPYKNPRYALSII
+563 YGPIEKPSLVVVVI
-577 VEHGGSGSKAAAP
+577 VENGESGSLVAAP
-590 MAKELFKLIIDRD
+590 IVKKA
-603 ELRDKQS
+603 
-610 NFENINI
+610 INSYQGL

>member
-1 MKRSYPSN
+1 MGRFFGVIKKSSLSN

-23 LILLTLAFLQI
+23 LILLTLAFFQI
-34 FNLMILSADEFKTQA
+34 FNLMILRSDEFTTQA

-72 IVVENFIRQDLKVTP
+72 VVVENFIRQDLKVTP
-87 SFVEDYSL
+87 SFIEDYSL
-95 YISNLSELLN
+95 YISNLSELMN
-105 YETSKIEDIFYK
+105 YETSKIENIFYK
-117 KLNEIKP
+117 KLSEIKP
-124 FQSFTLIRNLNDEQI
+124 FQSFTLIRNLTDEQI

-146 SKFSGTEVIPNFSR
+146 NKFAGTEIIPNFSR
-160 NVTEGESLG
+160 NVIQGESLG

-178 SKNSMLQ
+178 SKNFMLQ

-205 YDDFLRGEIGYKFL
+205 YDNFLRGEIGYKFL
-219 EKDSKGNVIKV
+219 EKDSKGTVIKV
-230 LSTEPPKK
+230 LSSEPPKK

-288 LNNFYSEEI
+288 LNNLYSDEI
-297 EKILQDENSPLFNR
+297 EKILQDKDSPLFNR

-331 LEEQVITWDEKIHD
+331 LEEQVITWDEKIDD

-363 EGHGFVNMES
+363 EGHGLVNMES

-405 SSSKLLGNESK
+405 ASSKIIGNESK

-446 YILTTPLQIAIAYS
+446 YILTTPLQIALAYS

-471 RIVESIDGVATEFS
+471 RIVESIDGETTEFS
-485 SKRIELKNNDNWELI
+485 SKKIELKNNENWDLI

-516 NLFDPKKRIA
+516 NLFDPEKRIA

-532 QVKRISKREREL
+532 QVKSLINDIKYQEIRENEL
-544 DLELEQI
+544 L
-551 PYKDRDHALYVA
+551 RDHALFVG
-563 YGPYKNPRYALSII
+563 YGPIEIPSLVVVVI
-577 VEHGGSGSKAAAP
+577 VENGESGSLVAAP
-590 MAKELFKLIIDRD
+590 IVKKA
-603 ELRDKQS
+603 
-610 NFENINI
+610 INSYQDL

>member
-1 MKRSYPSN
+1 MERSSPSN
-9 SSIFRRILIFLIPF
+9 SSIFRRILIFLIPV
-23 LILLTLAFLQI
+23 LILLTLAFFQI

-105 YETSKIEDIFYK
+105 YKTSKIEDIFYK

-146 SKFSGTEVIPNFSR
+146 SKFSGTEIIPNFSR

-169 SVVGYLGFA
+169 SIVGYLGFA

-485 SKRIELKNNDNWELI
+485 SKRIELKNNENWELI

-532 QVKRISKREREL
+532 QVKSLINDIKYQEIRENEL
-544 DLELEQI
+544 L
-551 PYKDRDHALYVA
+551 RDHALFVG
-563 YGPYKNPRYALSII
+563 YGPIEKPSLVVVVI
-577 VEHGGSGSKAAAP
+577 VENGESGSLVAAP
-590 MAKELFKLIIDRD
+590 IVKKA
-603 ELRDKQS
+603 
-610 NFENINI
+610 INSYQGL

>member
-1 MKRSYPSN
+1 MKRSSPSN

-23 LILLTLAFLQI
+23 LILLTLAFFQI
-34 FNLMILSADEFKTQA
+34 FNLMIIRADEFITQA

-95 YISNLSELLN
+95 YISNLSELMN

-146 SKFSGTEVIPNFSR
+146 SKFSGTEIIPNFSR

-178 SKNSMLQ
+178 SKNSILQ

-244 SIDLELQRTLFKEFT
+244 SIDLELQRTLFKEFS

-405 SSSKLLGNESK
+405 ASSKLIGNESK

-446 YILTTPLQIAIAYS
+446 YILTTPLQIALAYS

-471 RIVESIDGVATEFS
+471 RIVESIDGETTKFS
-485 SKRIELKNNDNWELI
+485 SKKIELKNNENWDLI

-516 NLFDPKKRIA
+516 NLFDPEKRIA

-532 QVKRISKREREL
+532 QVKSLINDIKYQEIRENEL
-544 DLELEQI
+544 L
-551 PYKDRDHALYVA
+551 RDHALFVG
-563 YGPYKNPRYALSII
+563 YGPIEKPSLVVVVI
-577 VEHGGSGSKAAAP
+577 VENGESGSLVAAP
-590 MAKELFKLIIDRD
+590 IVKKA
-603 ELRDKQS
+603 
-610 NFENINI
+610 INSYQGL

>member
-1 MKRSYPSN
+1 MGRFFGVIKKSSLSN

-23 LILLTLAFLQI
+23 LILLTLAFFQI
-34 FNLMILSADEFKTQA
+34 FNLMILRSDEFKTQA

-72 IVVENFIRQDLKVTP
+72 IIVENFIRQDLKVTP
-87 SFVEDYSL
+87 SFIEDYSL
-95 YISNLSELLN
+95 YISNLSELMN
-105 YETSKIEDIFYK
+105 YETSQIEDIFYK
-117 KLNEIKP
+117 KLSEIKP
-124 FQSFTLIRNLNDEQI
+124 FQSFILIRNLTDEQI

-146 SKFSGTEVIPNFSR
+146 NKFAGTEIIPNFSR
-160 NVTEGESLG
+160 NVIQGESLG

-178 SKNSMLQ
+178 SKNFMLQ

-205 YDDFLRGEIGYKFL
+205 YDNFLRGEIGYKFL

-230 LSTEPPKK
+230 LSSEPPKK

-259 GKKGALIAIEPE
+259 GKKGALVAIEPE

-288 LNNFYSEEI
+288 LNNLYSNEI
-297 EKILQDENSPLFNR
+297 EKILKDKDSPLFNR

-331 LEEQVITWDEKIHD
+331 LEEQVITWDEKIDD

-363 EGHGFVNMES
+363 EGHGLVNMES

-405 SSSKLLGNESK
+405 ASSKLIGNESR

-446 YILTTPLQIAIAYS
+446 YILTTPLQIALAYS

-471 RIVESIDGVATEFS
+471 RIVESIDGVTTEFS
-485 SKRIELKNNDNWELI
+485 SKKIELKNNENWDLI

-516 NLFDPKKRIA
+516 NLFDPEKRIA

-532 QVKRISKREREL
+532 QVKSLINDIKYQEIRENEL
-544 DLELEQI
+544 L
-551 PYKDRDHALYVA
+551 RDHALFVG
-563 YGPYKNPRYALSII
+563 YGPIEKPSLVVVVI
-577 VEHGGSGSKAAAP
+577 VENGESGSLVAAP
-590 MAKELFKLIIDRD
+590 IVKKA
-603 ELRDKQS
+603 
-610 NFENINI
+610 INSYQDL

>member
-1 MKRSYPSN
+1 MGRFFGVIKKSSLSN

-23 LILLTLAFLQI
+23 LILLTLAFFQI
-34 FNLMILSADEFKTQA
+34 FNLMILRSDEFTTQA

-72 IVVENFIRQDLKVTP
+72 VVVENFIRQDLKVTP
-87 SFVEDYSL
+87 SFIEDYSL
-95 YISNLSELLN
+95 YISNLSELMN
-105 YETSKIEDIFYK
+105 YETSKIENIFYK
-117 KLNEIKP
+117 KLSEIKP
-124 FQSFTLIRNLNDEQI
+124 FQSFTLIRNLTDEQI

-146 SKFSGTEVIPNFSR
+146 NKFAGTEIIPNFSR
-160 NVTEGESLG
+160 NVIQGESLG

-178 SKNSMLQ
+178 SKNFMLQ

-205 YDDFLRGEIGYKFL
+205 YDNFLRGEIGYRFL
-219 EKDSKGNVIKV
+219 EKDSKGTVIKV
-230 LSTEPPKK
+230 LSSEPPKK

-288 LNNFYSEEI
+288 LNNLYSDEI
-297 EKILQDENSPLFNR
+297 EKILQDKDSPLFNR

-331 LEEQVITWDEKIHD
+331 LEEQVITWDEKIDD

-363 EGHGFVNMES
+363 EGHGLVNMES

-405 SSSKLLGNESK
+405 ASSKLIGNESK

-446 YILTTPLQIAIAYS
+446 YILTTPLQIALAYS

-471 RIVESIDGVATEFS
+471 RIVESIDGETTEFS
-485 SKRIELKNNDNWELI
+485 SKKIELKNNENWDLI

-516 NLFDPKKRIA
+516 NLFDPEKRIA

-532 QVKRISKREREL
+532 QVKSLINDIKYQEIRENEL
-544 DLELEQI
+544 L
-551 PYKDRDHALYVA
+551 RDHALFVG
-563 YGPYKNPRYALSII
+563 YGPIEKPSLVVVVI
-577 VEHGGSGSKAAAP
+577 VENGESGSLVAAP
-590 MAKELFKLIIDRD
+590 IVKKA
-603 ELRDKQS
+603 
-610 NFENINI
+610 INSYQGL